1 MKELFYTI
9 GAAVVV
15 FFGATSF
22 AHFVAA
28 VHNS

>member
-9 GAAVVV
+9 SAAVLV

-22 AHFVAA
+22 AHFVELA
-28 VHNS
+28 HNS